1 MNDINTKYVA
11 DMLQA
16 CLAHYCNENG
26 DWLALLRQQLGLRI
40 QRAEARLF
48 IDGRD
53 VHVLLLDYLDS
64 SYAAAVL
71 YDGPGDARLHE
82 LAKLPKFDADDVMV
96 AFAAQLCFWEI
107 EDDPEA
113 PCTAYRVN
121 EGLLVVRCADE
132 DERVCQYGAILSY
145 GVITTVAKI
154 QAKALIW
161 YPDAAEIIAIL
172 SMALKLRERHGT
184 ALPEIIEELG
194 GELLEPPTS
203 PVECAGIWREWLAVR
218 HAGRYFRI
226 EISQKRE
233 ISGLRECSPPRR

>member
-107 EDDPEA
+107 EDLGIYSSLHHLD
-113 PCTAYRVN
+113 R
-121 EGLLVVRCADE
+121 RK
-132 DERVCQYGAILSY
+132 RLS
-145 GVITTVAKI
+145 
-154 QAKALIW
+154 
-161 YPDAAEIIAIL
+161 
-172 SMALKLRERHGT
+172 GT
-184 ALPEIIEELG
+184 RNLPKS
-194 GELLEPPTS
+194 S
-203 PVECAGIWREWLAVR
+203 PSSAW
-218 HAGRYFRI
+218 H
-226 EISQKRE
+226 
-233 ISGLRECSPPRR
+233 

>member
-82 LAKLPKFDADDVMV
+82 LTKLPKFDADDVMV

-113 PCTAYRVN
+113 PCTAT
-121 EGLLVVRCADE
+121 GSMKACWLSVVRTKMSGYASTA
-132 DERVCQYGAILSY
+132 RSSATASSPLSP
-145 GVITTVAKI
+145 KFRR
-154 QAKALIW
+154 KR
-161 YPDAAEIIAIL
+161 L
-172 SMALKLRERHGT
+172 SGT
-184 ALPEIIEELG
+184 RNLPKS
-194 GELLEPPTS
+194 S
-203 PVECAGIWREWLAVR
+203 PSSAW
-218 HAGRYFRI
+218 H
-226 EISQKRE
+226 
-233 ISGLRECSPPRR
+233 